1 MSEKQWIFVVF
12 SIYVVWMIFG
22 IVFIFRRKLKII
34 NRIGR
39 PVTND
44 ELIALA
50 KAGDKE
56 IGDVFRDTKV
66 FVAIGQV
73 AGVSVYFIKP

>member
-1 MSEKQWIFVVF
+1 MSEKQWIFVIF
-12 SIYVVWMIFG
+12 SIYFVWIIFG
-22 IVFIFRRKLKII
+22 VFFIFRRKLKII
-34 NRIGR
+34 DRIGR

-66 FVAIGQV
+66 FIAIGLV
-73 AGVSVYFIKP
+73 AGIFVYFIKP